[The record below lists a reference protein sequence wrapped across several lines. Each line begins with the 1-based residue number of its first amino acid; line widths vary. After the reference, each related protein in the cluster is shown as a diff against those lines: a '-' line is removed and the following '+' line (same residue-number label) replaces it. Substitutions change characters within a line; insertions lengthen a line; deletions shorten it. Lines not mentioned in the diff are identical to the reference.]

1 MEDRKYK
8 HWVFTYNDDGFLDAR
23 KYKLTKFLREFCT
36 SYAFQHEEGEK
47 TGRTHLQGYFST
59 KIRKRQP
66 SLIREFKAFFELM
79 EKETGAYYSIKD
91 LTIQRMMGSKE
102 EAIAY
107 CTKTDTRVD
116 PPETFGV
123 QQSYDA
129 SDLDIFKKENVLY
142 EWQKRLMKILFINDV
157 QYKLSEPDDREIIWI
172 YDTYGNSGKS
182 KFVKHI
188 CYELEQ
194 EACKLPFG
202 TSAQLRS
209 ACISAG
215 PKELYFIDVPRTLGK
230 EDRIYDI
237 ISVIEDI
244 KNGFVVSSMYG
255 KHEQLMFKP
264 PHIVVFSNMQCP
276 PGSLSGDRVKEYSID
291 FSKDLIQ

>member
-8 HWVFTYNDDGFLDAR
+8 HWVFTYNNDDFLDAT
-23 KYKLTKFLREFCT
+23 KYKLTKFLKEFCT
-36 SYAFQHEEGEK
+36 SYAFQHEIGEK
-47 TGRTHLQGYFST
+47 TNVTHIQGYFST

-66 SLIREFKAFFELM
+66 SLIKEFEKFFESLQM
-79 EKETGAYYSIKD
+79 NFPGCYDIKD

-129 SDLDIFKKENVLY
+129 SDLEIFKKENILF
-142 EWQKRLMKILFINDV
+142 EWQKELLKILFVNDV
-157 QYKLSEPDDREIIWI
+157 QYKLSEPNDREIIWI
-172 YDTYGNSGKS
+172 TDTYGNSGKS

-194 EACKLPFG
+194 ESCKLPFG

-276 PGSLSGDRVKEYSID
+276 PGSLSIDRVKEYLID
-291 FSKDLIQ
+291 FNKDLIK